1 MDPFQSKW
9 GGAGGEGRKGKKVK
23 IWKKKL
29 KHYITVQR
37 QKIK

>member
-9 GGAGGEGRKGKKVK
+9 GGRGGEGRKGKKVK
-23 IWKKKL
+23 KWKKKR